1 MYYLRSRYYDAYC
14 ARFVNADYLIN
25 TPTAFSCNGFCYCS
39 NNPCNDID
47 TDGTFGNGTIHY
59 EVCVDI
65 VARNPGIYMNLT
77 KVVPGRNGSFG
88 LCDLVSDS
96 GQIWEVKRVT
106 CAPLLAVR
114 QLNAYLSSTFQNRPG
129 LIDEQAH
136 LGKRAIAGRMF
147 LSDSGYIVCYMDT
160 GTGFILYD
168 YSRPNLRST
177 PEEVTEKLRKRIESR
192 APKYAPVSAPVPVY
206 ASESEFSVDWNG
218 ILEWLAPVGGS
229 LSLAVTGGCAFA
241 MQEIFG
247 ENVSL
252 RYRH

>member
-129 LIDEQAH
+129 LIDEQACSFRI
-136 LGKRAIAGRMF
+136 LDISSAIW
-147 LSDSGYIVCYMDT
+147 
-160 GTGFILYD
+160 
-168 YSRPNLRST
+168 T
-177 PEEVTEKLRKRIESR
+177 PELASFCMIT
-192 APKYAPVSAPVPVY
+192 ADQTSAPHQRKSRKSYV
-206 ASESEFSVDWNG
+206 SELN
-218 ILEWLAPVGGS
+218 
-229 LSLAVTGGCAFA
+229 
-241 MQEIFG
+241 QEHQSTHPF
-247 ENVSL
+247 L
-252 RYRH
+252 RRFLYMLQNQSSR